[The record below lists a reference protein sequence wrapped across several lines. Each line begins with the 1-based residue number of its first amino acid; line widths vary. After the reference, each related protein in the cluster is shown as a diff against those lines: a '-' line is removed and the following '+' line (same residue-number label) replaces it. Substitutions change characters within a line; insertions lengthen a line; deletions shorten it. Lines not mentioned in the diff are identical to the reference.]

1 MKSMNI
7 SLPES
12 MKDWV
17 ERQIATGNYA
27 SASDY
32 VRDLIR
38 DDREFREKR
47 EELLQALIEGEE
59 SGIAPQQSVEEFLA
73 EMRAKHGKKSKV
85 QAVAKSQSRLGSD
98 LAA

>member
-17 ERQIATGNYA
+17 EAQIATGNYA

-38 DDREFREKR
+38 DHREYREKR
-47 EELLQALIEGEE
+47 EALIQALIEGEE
-59 SGIAPQQSVEEFLA
+59 SGVSDRSVEEIFA
-73 EMRAKHGKKSKV
+73 EARAELTHE
-85 QAVAKSQSRLGSD
+85 AV
-98 LAA
+98 

>member
-7 SLPES
+7 SLPEP

-17 ERQIATGNYA
+17 DTRVEGGDYA

-38 DDREFREKR
+38 KDRDFREKR
-47 EELLQALIEGEE
+47 EALIQALIEGEE
-59 SGIAPQQSVEEFLA
+59 SGISDPQSMEEFLT
-73 EMRAKHGKKSKV
+73 EMRAKHADQINIQSVQESK
-85 QAVAKSQSRLGSD
+85 AGS
-98 LAA
+98 

>member
-7 SLPES
+7 SLPEL

-17 ERQIATGNYA
+17 EAQIATGNYA

-38 DDREFREKR
+38 DHREYREKR
-47 EELLQALIEGEE
+47 EVLIQALIEGEE
-59 SGIAPQQSVEEFLA
+59 SGIAPDQSKEDFLA
-73 EMRAKHGKKSKV
+73 EMREKHGKPSKLP
-85 QAVAKSQSRLGSD
+85 AVA
-98 LAA
+98 